1 MTGKEQ
7 MCPSRAA
14 CQGLPLEQALAV
26 CRSMGWTPQVIYTGE
41 RQADPRF
48 TPRMINQSPPRFIKH
63 HFCDGDPKLPD
74 MEEQA

>member
-41 RQADPRF
+41 RQPAPQL
-48 TPRMINQSPPRFIKH
+48 TPRVIAVREDALIVACFR
-63 HFCDGDPKLPD
+63 DGEPQMPD
-74 MEEQA
+74 REEQA